1 MIMKRDFGPGLTI
14 DDLIGL
20 CADDIRSINLP
31 NEEIYKNLNR
41 AVGLLIEQDL
51 GDFVLMELWGDGHS
65 AWQGLNKDDVLL
77 IRPTGQF
84 VTRQS

>member
-1 MIMKRDFGPGLTI
+1 MQRDFGPGLTI

-20 CADDIRSINLP
+20 RADDIRPIPLP
-31 NEEIYKNLNR
+31 NE
-41 AVGLLIEQDL
+41 AVYRHLSQAVDLLAEQGL
-51 GDFVLMELWGDGHS
+51 GNYTLMELWGDGHS
-65 AWQGLNKDDVLL
+65 AWQGPDMDEVLL